1 MKIKS
6 LLYFLGVFCVLYF
19 SNNALT
25 YAQKQPKF
33 TLKGYLKDAD
43 NGEGLLGATI
53 YVKELRTGTATNLY
67 GFYSLSLEAGTYT
80 ISYSYI
86 GYTPIQK
93 TVNLTADQTLTIE
106 LKAEGTELEGVEVTA
121 EAEDEALQTV
131 EMSMVK
137 LEMATIKKI
146 PQFLGETDIIRSI
159 QLLPGVTTVGE
170 GATGF
175 NVRGGNIDQ
184 NLILLDE
191 APIYSS
197 SHLFGFFS
205 VFNGDAVKDVKL
217 YKGGIPAI
225 YGGRLSSV
233 LDIRQK
239 EGNMKKF
246 SGSGGIGAVSSR
258 LTLEAPIVKDKSSF
272 MIAGRRSYADLFLI
286 FSKDKAMRENKAYFY
301 DVNAKFNY
309 QFSEKDRLFISGYFG
324 NDVFGFGEN
333 FAAKWGN
340 TSGTIRWNHLFS
352 DRVFANFTGIYSNY
366 EYKLGVPSGAN
377 AFDWTS
383 HIYTMNLRSDFTF
396 FVNPK
401 NTLDFGVSALRYRFE
416 PGLVTSDNFPTLEID
431 KKFANEF
438 GIYISNEQT
447 IGDNLT
453 LKYGVRYSLY
463 QHMGKATVYEY
474 ADNEAM
480 STKSITDTVFYD
492 QNKVI
497 QTYGGLEPRFSL
509 NWRVSPKN
517 SVKLSYN
524 RTRQYVHLISN
535 TTAATPLDIWTS
547 SDKHIKPAIAD
558 QVAMGYFQNFKNNK
572 YEFSAEVYYKE
583 LQDLVDYKDGAQLLF
598 NETLEADLLSGSGRA
613 YGLEIMLKK
622 QKGRFTGWLSY
633 TLSRSEIK
641 VDSDLSEERI
651 NNGDWYPSNY
661 DKLHDLSAVL
671 SYDINE
677 KWSISANYA
686 YMTGRPITYPDAK
699 YEYEGITVGNYGN
712 RNGARTP
719 AYHRLDFSANY
730 EKVKPNRK
738 WQSSWNFSV
747 YNVYARRNPYSI
759 YFRQNEDNFQ
769 QTEAVRL
776 SILGTI
782 LPSVTYNFKF

>member
-1 MKIKS
+1 MKN
-6 LLYFLGVFCVLYF
+6 LLYFLGVFCILYF
-19 SNNALT
+19 STHALT

-33 TLKGYLKDAD
+33 TLKGYLKDAE
-43 NGEGLLGATI
+43 NGEGLLGATV

-93 TVNLTADQTLTIE
+93 TVNLTTDQTLTVE
-106 LKAEGTELEGVEVTA
+106 LQAEGTELEGVEVTA

-131 EMSMVK
+131 EMSVVK
-137 LEMATIKKI
+137 LEMAAIKKI

-258 LTLEAPIVKDKSSF
+258 LTLEAPIIKDKSSF
-272 MIAGRRSYADLFLI
+272 MISGRRSYADLFLI
-286 FSKDKAMRENKAYFY
+286 FSRNEAMRKNKAYFY

-309 QFSEKDRLFISGYFG
+309 QFSDKDRLFISGYFG
-324 NDVFGFGEN
+324 NDVFGFGQN

-340 TSGTIRWNHLFS
+340 RSGTIRWNHLFS

-396 FVNPK
+396 FANPK
-401 NTLDFGVSALRYRFE
+401 NTLDFGLSALRYRFE
-416 PGLVTSDNFPTLEID
+416 PGLVTSDNFPNLEID

-474 ADNEAM
+474 TDGEPM
-480 STKSITDTVFYD
+480 TTKSITDTLFYD

-497 QTYGGLEPRFSL
+497 QSYGGFEPRFSL
-509 NWRVSPKN
+509 NWRLSPKN

-524 RTRQYVHLISN
+524 RTRQYIHLISN

-558 QVAMGYFQNFKNNK
+558 QVAMGYFQNFKNNQ
-572 YEFSAEVYYKE
+572 YELSAEVYYKE

-598 NETLEADLLSGSGRA
+598 NETLEADLLSGKGRA

-633 TLSRSEIK
+633 TLSRSEIR
-641 VDSDLSEERI
+641 VDSDLPEDRI

-719 AYHRLDFSANY
+719 TYHRLDFSANY
-730 EKVKPNRK
+730 EKIKPNRK
-738 WQSSWNFSV
+738 WQSSWNFSI
-747 YNVYARRNPYSI
+747 YNVYARKNPYSI
-759 YFRQNEDNFQ
+759 YFRQNEDNYR
-769 QTEAVRL
+769 QTEAVQL

-782 LPSVTYNFKF
+782 LPSATYNFKF